1 MYKSKYGIQLNWTR
15 VHFLLQ
21 LNALTNQINNELEAN
36 VAFISHLNNQNNALQ
51 QAVENKW
58 ALERA
63 RNVRQERGIAIL
75 RKAVREFKDALLQVN
90 IIAHNAATATHC
102 GETSSHKTLL
112 LLLTA
117 VKRHFTKH
125 FYCSSLQRNVISQ
138 NTSTAPH
145 YNKTS
150 AYKILLLLVTAI
162 KRHLTKHFYCSSPQ

>member
-63 RNVRQERGIAIL
+63 RNVRQEREIAIL
-75 RKAVREFKDALLQVN
+75 RRAVRQIKDALLQGN
-90 IIAHNAATATHC
+90 IIAYNSATAIHC

-117 VKRHFTKH
+117 VKRHLTNH
-125 FYCSSLQRNVISQ
+125 FYCSSLQ
-138 NTSTAPH
+138 
-145 YNKTS
+145 
-150 AYKILLLLVTAI
+150 
-162 KRHLTKHFYCSSPQ
+162 

>member
-63 RNVRQERGIAIL
+63 RNVRQEREIAIL
-75 RKAVREFKDALLQVN
+75 RRAVREFKDALLQVN
-90 IIAHNAATATHC
+90 IIAHNAATAIHC

-112 LLLTA
+112 LLFIA
-117 VKRHFTKH
+117 VKRHVTKH
-125 FYCSSLQRNVISQ
+125 LYYSSLQ
-138 NTSTAPH
+138 
-145 YNKTS
+145 
-150 AYKILLLLVTAI
+150 
-162 KRHLTKHFYCSSPQ
+162 